1 MSYMCEN
8 CHKRSMRG
16 NLVSHSKQRTHRLFR
31 VNLHK
36 SKITIDGISKRVR
49 LCTKCLRMF
58 KQDNKFV
65 AKTVAPAVAPAVMPV
80 AVVPAVAKPTVE
92 KAKEVKV
99 KTTTI
104 EELMSHSAESDSA
117 PRDEKVKAVEDKPKK
132 RAKAKKVS

>member
-1 MSYMCEN
+1 MCEN

-16 NLVSHSKQRTHRLFR
+16 NLVSHSKQRTHRLFK

-58 KQDNKFV
+58 KQDNKY
-65 AKTVAPAVAPAVMPV
+65 APKTVIPAIVAAVAPV
-80 AVVPAVAKPTVE
+80 VAKPAAE

-104 EELMSHSAESDSA
+104 EELMKSEKSSSAEAS
-117 PRDEKVKAVEDKPKK
+117 EDKPKK
-132 RAKAKKVS
+132 RAKAKKTS